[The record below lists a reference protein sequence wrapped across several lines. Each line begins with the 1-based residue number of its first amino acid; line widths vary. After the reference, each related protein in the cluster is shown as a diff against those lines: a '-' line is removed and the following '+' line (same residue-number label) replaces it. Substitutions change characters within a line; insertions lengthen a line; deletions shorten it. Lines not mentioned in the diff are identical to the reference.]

1 MSTLVESL
9 KRLYAK
15 GKVTKAKL
23 KEMVVSEKITA
34 EEYEWITGEKY
45 KGGK

>member
-15 GKVTKAKL
+15 GKLTLDQMGDRKS
-23 KEMVVSEKITA
+23 VV
-34 EEYEWITGEKY
+34 
-45 KGGK
+45 